1 MDSPQ
6 PIGEI
11 KVLLQQ
17 IELEEVKMVD
27 EVVIQDVSDEALE
40 MSASSGQFG
49 FGGCGTTPTL
59 YP

>member
-1 MDSPQ
+1 MP
-6 PIGEI
+6 
-11 KVLLQQ
+11 VQQ

>member
-6 PIGEI
+6 PIGDI
-11 KVLLQQ
+11 NMPVQQ
-17 IELEEVKMVD
+17 IELEEVKMID